1 MLIPIHYDFLLRI
14 ADDLFTIA
22 REAAKRK
29 IMNAAVMFF
38 EILLFRLKRDL
49 RKQIKQDGNLSS
61 LAYSK
66 LETRYKQTQNF
77 TKKAK
82 YHHDTRLMNKGE
94 YTSKSRCN
102 SVPFD
107 NKLKNRL
114 RYESAHGKEPI
125 LDRDTLLYYMDSSRH
140 KRLLLGRQN
149 WTTGPQ
155 LNKTDKLRI
164 LGGATV
170 QCDSLC
176 RGNQL
181 RVIRYTLKLFIWI
194 IGYI

>member
-77 TKKAK
+77 TKK
-82 YHHDTRLMNKGE
+82 
-94 YTSKSRCN
+94 
-102 SVPFD
+102 
-107 NKLKNRL
+107 
-114 RYESAHGKEPI
+114 
-125 LDRDTLLYYMDSSRH
+125 TLNFTKKH
-140 KRLLLGRQN
+140 
-149 WTTGPQ
+149 
-155 LNKTDKLRI
+155 
-164 LGGATV
+164 
-170 QCDSLC
+170 
-176 RGNQL
+176 
-181 RVIRYTLKLFIWI
+181 
-194 IGYI
+194 